1 MKKGMV
7 YLVGAGSGDPA
18 LLTQKGQQ
26 CLQLAD
32 LVVYDALAS
41 VSILNHV
48 RPDCELYFVGKRAG
62 NHSLPQAEINQ
73 LLVDAAK
80 QGKQV
85 VRLKG
90 GDPFVFGRGGE
101 EAQALSAV
109 NVPFVIVPGVSASYG
124 VPAYAGIPVTHRDY
138 VSSFHVI
145 TGHTQADPK
154 QEPDYAELAKL
165 NGTLVFLMGLANLPH
180 ITTELMKNG
189 MSADMPVAVIQEGTT
204 ARQRTV
210 TGTLSTISD
219 LVVQQHIQAPA
230 TIVVGKVVT
239 LREQLQWFEQ
249 GKLFGKR
256 ILITGTPPHSRH
268 LSEHFQQYG
277 AETMEISLID
287 TVPIA
292 DAPLKSVDW
301 SAYTWIVFSS
311 ANSVHIF
318 FDSLQQ
324 HDIDLRMLLHLRFAA
339 IGNGTACEL
348 AAKGIFVDCVP
359 HRFESRYLAEA
370 LIPQLEPHDR
380 VLLIRSKNGSTVLP
394 DMLKA
399 AKKSVDSISLYET
412 KPLLQKETL
421 LKQQL
426 PEADY
431 LVFSSSSAV
440 QAFIQMYGTNLPDLV
455 KVISIGAV
463 TTKTAETLGISVFA
477 TAKEATAEGIAAC
490 MLQDCE

>member
-1 MKKGMV
+1 
-7 YLVGAGSGDPA
+7 
-18 LLTQKGQQ
+18 
-26 CLQLAD
+26 
-32 LVVYDALAS
+32 
-41 VSILNHV
+41 
-48 RPDCELYFVGKRAG
+48 
-62 NHSLPQAEINQ
+62 
-73 LLVDAAK
+73 
-80 QGKQV
+80 
-85 VRLKG
+85 
-90 GDPFVFGRGGE
+90 
-101 EAQALSAV
+101 
-109 NVPFVIVPGVSASYG
+109 
-124 VPAYAGIPVTHRDY
+124 
-138 VSSFHVI
+138 
-145 TGHTQADPK
+145 
-154 QEPDYAELAKL
+154 
-165 NGTLVFLMGLANLPH
+165 
-180 ITTELMKNG
+180 MKNG

-210 TGTLSTISD
+210 TGTLSIISD

-239 LREQLQWFEQ
+239 LREHLQWFEH

-359 HRFESRYLAEA
+359 RRFESRYLAEA

-399 AKKSVDSISLYET
+399 AKKSVDSIFLYET

-421 LKQQL
+421 LKQHL
-426 PEADY
+426 PDADY

-440 QAFIQMYGTNLPDLV
+440 QAFIQMYGTNLPDPV

-463 TTKTAETLGISVFA
+463 TTKTAETLGIPVFA